1 MPGLNVLGLRA
12 RSVPPEPRELA
23 AASFRYP
30 AIARSARHGSRG
42 SSARSA
48 TRSTRAHPELLSGER
63 LWIDTG
69 SLEGFA
75 VLALDQ
81 HGEIVPPI
89 LVEVEIDAFRRFAD
103 LRHHAF
109 DQLVAAGETPEALDV
124 VGGRGRGRP
133 KSPKPPRPL
142 RALRPRRRA
151 ARSRRHGCR
160 GTNRLGRASS
170 DELALQPDAFCALH
184 HIDLRERVAVA
195 VGAGVSIVKL
205 DLGP

>member
-1 MPGLNVLGLRA
+1 MGHVDHRP
-12 RSVPPEPRELA
+12 VPPLDPPADTLSFFPASAFGSIPA
-23 AASFRYP
+23 ALKASPSLRSISTVKSFRQ
-30 AIARSARHGSRG
+30 S
-42 SSARSA
+42 
-48 TRSTRAHPELLSGER
+48 LSK
-63 LWIDTG
+63 
-69 SLEGFA
+69 F
-75 VLALDQ
+75 
-81 HGEIVPPI
+81 
-89 LVEVEIDAFRRFAD
+89 EIDAFRRFAD

-109 DQLVAAGETPEALDV
+109 DQLVAAGETPEALDI